1 MPSVPSSTTILNAVH
16 QQEPS
21 LMSKTAQMVAL
32 LGRIE
37 ADFVPDVLEEF
48 NTILG
53 VVQEKT
59 AALNVNW
66 KPYAMAAGGT
76 VAGGLLSSIAT
87 DLYDAAKKGLS
98 KGRNYARIMEA
109 NPQLK
114 REVDPK
120 SLRMAYNSLHR
131 FAPDFTADPLIG
143 GALLKQVAELPQ
155 MSHKTIVELIGA
167 RKDIQDA
174 KGRHF
179 ADIAKHAPL
188 LLSQT
193 ETRVDQS
200 GDKSE
205 TTRRP
210 GI

>member
-1 MPSVPSSTTILNAVH
+1 MESSEILTAVGKH
-16 QQEPS
+16 EPA
-21 LMSKTAQMVAL
+21 LMAKTAQMVAL

-37 ADFVPDVLEEF
+37 SDFVPDVLQDF
-48 NTILG
+48 NTIIG

-59 AALNVNW
+59 AAVNW

-87 DLYDAAKKGLS
+87 DLYDAAKKGLT
-98 KGRNYARIMEA
+98 KGRNFARIMEA

-131 FAPDFTADPLIG
+131 FAPDFTSDPLIG

-188 LLSQT
+188 LLSQH
-193 ETRVDQS
+193 ETRTDDT
-200 GDKSE
+200 GTSE
-205 TTRRP
+205 TTKRP